1 MSHHADG
8 QYDHGADHAR
18 PQSSTPPGATPPGGT
33 PVQGTPPGGM
43 PVHGT
48 TKPDGFT
55 PPGGTAVPPPPVPPR
70 PVPSPPPPAASP
82 PHPAVPPRPA
92 APGPAAPGAPPRPV
106 PPPGPPDRSPAWGS
120 GGYPLPPLRPVPP
133 LPPPPEQPNGVLW
146 AILPF
151 LTFGVATPVTFL
163 YAAVKRGSWNY
174 GAAAAGYGI
183 GLVTML
189 AALNS
194 GNVLL
199 IALGTI
205 LLLTLWPAG
214 TAHAFAVR
222 RQVYPRE
229 VPRSHN
235 NESAVEYAKYRRNL
249 RADARAIV
257 AEDPALAHELRI
269 GRPDVPRA
277 YDDGGLVDANHAPAE
292 IIAAL
297 PGMTEELAERVVAHR
312 DEHGTFVS
320 VEEMAV
326 DCDLPPAIMPQLAE
340 YTIFLP

>member
-1 MSHHADG
+1 M
-8 QYDHGADHAR
+8 
-18 PQSSTPPGATPPGGT
+18 
-33 PVQGTPPGGM
+33 
-43 PVHGT
+43 
-48 TKPDGFT
+48 
-55 PPGGTAVPPPPVPPR
+55 
-70 PVPSPPPPAASP
+70 
-82 PHPAVPPRPA
+82 
-92 APGPAAPGAPPRPV
+92 RPV
-106 PPPGPPDRSPAWGS
+106 PPAGRPDASPTWGS

-133 LPPPPEQPNGVLW
+133 LPPPPAEPNGVLW
-146 AILPF
+146 AIMPF
-151 LTFGVATPVTFL
+151 LTLGFATPVTFL
-163 YAAVKRGSWNY
+163 YAAVKRGSWNH
-174 GAAAAGYGI
+174 GAAAAGYGV
-183 GLVTML
+183 GLVAVL
-189 AALNS
+189 AALSS
-194 GNVLL
+194 GNILL

-229 VPRSHN
+229 VPRSHH
-235 NESAVEYAKYRRNL
+235 NENAVEYAKYRRNL
-249 RADARAIV
+249 RADARAI
-257 AEDPALAHELRI
+257 AADDPALAHELRI

-277 YDDGGLVDANHAPAE
+277 YDDGGLVDANHAPVE

-326 DCDLPPAIMPQLAE
+326 DCDLPPAIMPQLSE

>member
-1 MSHHADG
+1 M
-8 QYDHGADHAR
+8 
-18 PQSSTPPGATPPGGT
+18 
-33 PVQGTPPGGM
+33 
-43 PVHGT
+43 
-48 TKPDGFT
+48 
-55 PPGGTAVPPPPVPPR
+55 
-70 PVPSPPPPAASP
+70 
-82 PHPAVPPRPA
+82 
-92 APGPAAPGAPPRPV
+92 
-106 PPPGPPDRSPAWGS
+106 
-120 GGYPLPPLRPVPP
+120 PP
-133 LPPPPEQPNGVLW
+133 LPPPPPQPNGVLW

-151 LTFGVATPVTFL
+151 LTFGFATPGTFL

-174 GAAAAGYGI
+174 GVAAAGYGL
-183 GLVTML
+183 GLAGMM
-189 AALNS
+189 AALNTD
-194 GNVLL
+194 NAFL
-199 IALGTI
+199 IVLGTI
-205 LLLTLWPAG
+205 LLLTMWPAG

-222 RQVYPRE
+222 RKVYPRE
-229 VPRSHN
+229 VPRSHH
-235 NESAVEYAKYRRNL
+235 NENAVEYAKYRRGL

-257 AEDPALAHELRI
+257 ADDPALAHELRI

-326 DCDLPPAIMPQLAE
+326 DCDLPPAIIPQLAE

>member
-1 MSHHADG
+1 V
-8 QYDHGADHAR
+8 
-18 PQSSTPPGATPPGGT
+18 PPI
-33 PVQGTPPGGM
+33 
-43 PVHGT
+43 
-48 TKPDGFT
+48 
-55 PPGGTAVPPPPVPPR
+55 PPPP
-70 PVPSPPPPAASP
+70 
-82 PHPAVPPRPA
+82 
-92 APGPAAPGAPPRPV
+92 G
-106 PPPGPPDRSPAWGS
+106 
-120 GGYPLPPLRPVPP
+120 
-133 LPPPPEQPNGVLW
+133 QPNGVLW

-151 LTFGVATPVTFL
+151 LTFGFATPVTFF
-163 YAAVKRGSWNY
+163 YAAVKRGSWHY

-229 VPRSHN
+229 VPRSHH
-235 NESAVEYAKYRRNL
+235 NENAVEYAKYRRNL

-257 AEDPALAHELRI
+257 ADDPALAHELRI

-326 DCDLPPAIMPQLAE
+326 DCDLPPAIIPQLAE